1 MLRLGH
7 RGSPR
12 TFPENTLASF
22 RDALERGLDG
32 FETDLQPTQDERLLI
47 HHDEH
52 LPDGKRISALSLK
65 EIQSQYPE
73 LISLEELLEWALS
86 QREITINLELK
97 NSHNANDGR
106 EKLLHTVLE
115 RVLPESHGVR
125 QNLIISCFNPLSIWR
140 LSRLSSSY
148 RLGFLYGGG
157 GPTSLHAL
165 AWMLPVYSLHPHH
178 SLLSFD
184 VLERAR
190 RKNLE
195 VIPWT
200 VNERI
205 LVERYE
211 RWGIYGV
218 IGDLPDVLT
227 GQETLKRPHS

>member
-7 RGSPR
+7 RGSPK

-32 FETDLQPTQDERLLI
+32 IETDLQPTKDGHLLI

-52 LPDGKRISALSLK
+52 LADGKRISTLNLE

-73 LISLEELLEWALS
+73 LMSLEELLEWSLS
-86 QREITINLELK
+86 QSVIEKGAPTLNLELK

-115 RVLPESHGVR
+115 RVLPESHPVR

-157 GPTSLHAL
+157 GPVSLHAL
-165 AWMLPVYSLHPHH
+165 AWMLPVYSLHPHY

-200 VNERI
+200 VNERM

-218 IGDLPDVLT
+218 IGDYPDVLKAH
-227 GQETLKRPHS
+227 ET